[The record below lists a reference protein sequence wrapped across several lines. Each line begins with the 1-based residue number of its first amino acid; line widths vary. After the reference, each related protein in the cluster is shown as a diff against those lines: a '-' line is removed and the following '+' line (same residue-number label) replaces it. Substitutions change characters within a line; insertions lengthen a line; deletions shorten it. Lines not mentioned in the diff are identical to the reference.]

1 KQFETIERMPCAT
14 FSAWLAA
21 DANRLRGEYVV
32 GIHAVERVLAEDD
45 AALDPEALRVLT
57 VLLSALPVKTAAQLT
72 STLTGESKNKLY
84 AAALTLKET
93 A

>member
-1 KQFETIERMPCAT
+1 
-14 FSAWLAA
+14 
-21 DANRLRGEYVV
+21 V

-72 STLTGESKNKLY
+72 SSLTGESKNKLY

>member
-1 KQFETIERMPCAT
+1 
-14 FSAWLAA
+14 
-21 DANRLRGEYVV
+21 
-32 GIHAVERVLAEDD
+32 VLAEDD

-93 A
+93 T